1 MTTFATFC
9 RRAALPALPLLLAAC
24 AVSQQG
30 NRAVM
35 GFDQDELSAVRLQ
48 TFKLGAADAVLRRT
62 VNRGYQIKLYDR
74 MKLIDLGRI
83 DNPRVVGAVRAPGYD
98 LIAVEAPTPAC
109 PYAHRLYELK
119 GMAVGMWDVNNTPGK
134 CRYPVT
140 LSTDGQSWLA
150 HQNGGRNDSLVWF
163 WNDGKMVSM
172 LDPMQGDAR
181 NRQAGAPGAT
191 QSAAQGSAQP
201 APASGSARRPLA
213 RFESGDAAP
222 ATGAGASNDDAAPS
236 TPAAPARGRVAAAPA
251 QQVPSAPAGTAR
263 RIDAGRYT
271 KLPANGVTEIVPTKV
286 SLRDAD

>member
-1 MTTFATFC
+1 MTTFVALC

-24 AVSQQG
+24 TASQQG
-30 NRAVM
+30 NRTVI

-119 GMAVGMWDVNNTPGK
+119 GLAVGMWEVNNTPGK

-172 LDPMQGDAR
+172 LDPAQDDAR
-181 NRQAGAPGAT
+181 KRQAAAPGAG
-191 QSAAQGSAQP
+191 QGDTRA
-201 APASGSARRPLA
+201 APASGTARRPLA

-222 ATGAGASNDDAAPS
+222 AAAGARNDDAAPA
-236 TPAAPARGRVAAAPA
+236 TPAVPARGRVAAAPA
-251 QQVPSAPAGTAR
+251 QAAPSAPSAAPR

-271 KLPANGVTEIVPTKV
+271 KLPSNGVTEIAPTKV
-286 SLRDAD
+286 TLRDAD